1 MKGTSP
7 RGRWLDEDLARRDA
21 LVKSEKARAE
31 NVMIVDLLRNDLGRL
46 AATGS
51 VRVPALFTAER
62 YPTVWQLTSTIE
74 AQLPPAV
81 RRSASSI

>member
-1 MKGTSP
+1 
-7 RGRWLDEDLARRDA
+7 
-21 LVKSEKARAE
+21 
-31 NVMIVDLLRNDLGRL
+31 MIVDLLRNDLGRL

-74 AQLPPAV
+74 AQLPPG
-81 RRSASSI
+81 RPRSASSISCARSFRAGR